1 MHRVTVE
8 LDWDTVDNI
17 IVTQLKDGLR
27 SMRLDHENRK
37 AGHGM
42 AIFDNDRDLDIAM
55 MKHHIKSFETL
66 IKYYGGEDA
75 LKDC

>member
-1 MHRVTVE
+1 MHKVMVE

-17 IVTQLKDGLR
+17 IVTQLKEGLQSIR
-27 SMRLDHENRK
+27 QDYENRK

-42 AIFDNDRDLDIAM
+42 AIFDNDRDIDVAE

-66 IKYYGGEDA
+66 IKYYGGQDA
-75 LKDC
+75 LK

>member
-1 MHRVTVE
+1 MHKVMVE

-17 IVTQLKDGLR
+17 IVTQLKEGLQ
-27 SMRLDHENRK
+27 SMRQDYENRK

-42 AIFDNDRDLDIAM
+42 AIFDNDRDIDVAE

-66 IKYYGGEDA
+66 IKYYGGQDA
-75 LKDC
+75 LK